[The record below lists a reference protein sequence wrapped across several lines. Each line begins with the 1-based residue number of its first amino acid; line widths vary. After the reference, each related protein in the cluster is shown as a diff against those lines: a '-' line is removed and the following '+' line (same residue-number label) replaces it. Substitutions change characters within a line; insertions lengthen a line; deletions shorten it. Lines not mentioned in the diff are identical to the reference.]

1 MNEITNKKYVNTGSL
16 NAEIGIKSSPL
27 YEPSNDPVFNQTS
40 AEKVIQGKN
49 NTFIVLGRDRPGG
62 MESGYGGLGHVKAGA
77 IDIVVG
83 RVSNIDTTTLAG
95 PVNSNTGADA
105 ARVYLSQKA
114 DIDKYYN
121 LVDGKTGQSEALSAV
136 AIKADAVRIIARDS
150 LKLVTNTDAKL
161 SNGEDSYSGT
171 GVQLIA
177 NNDDSDMQPIPKGEN
192 LVDALD
198 GLIESIEQLNGLVF
212 GFMEIQKKY
221 NDAISE
227 HTHYSPFY
235 GLEDSPSPATLIS
248 GKETALQTF
257 LKVEQGLKSHIN
269 NLKSWKTRYIYSTGT
284 KYINSSYHFLN

>member
-16 NAEIGIKSSPL
+16 SAETGIKNSSL
-27 YEPSNDPVFNQTS
+27 YEPNNDPVFNQTG
-40 AEKVIQGKN
+40 AEKVIQGKH

-62 MESGYGGLGHVKAGA
+62 MESGYGGLGHTKAGA

-83 RVSNIDTTTLAG
+83 RVSSLNSTTLSG

-105 ARVYLSQKA
+105 ARIYISQKA

-121 LVDGKTGQSEALSAV
+121 LVDGITGQSEALSAI
-136 AIKADAVRIIARDS
+136 AIKADAVRVIARDS
-150 LKLVTNTDAKL
+150 FKLITNTDAKL
-161 SNGEDSYSGT
+161 SNGEDSYSGI
-171 GVQLIA
+171 GIQLIA
-177 NNDDSDMQPIPKGEN
+177 NNDDTDMQPIPKGDN
-192 LVDALD
+192 LADALE
-198 GLIESIEQLNGLVF
+198 GIITNIEDLNGLIF

-221 NDAISE
+221 NDAIAQ

-235 GLEDSPSPATLIS
+235 GLEGSPSPATLVT

-284 KYINSSYHFLN
+284 KYINSSFHFLN